1 MPVFICVDLIMA
13 LALVGG
19 AAVGALFGALYDVV
33 KGTMDVEET
42 SDSTVNM
49 EAGVKQ
55 IKESG
60 VVKNQID
67 IAVTEPPLLR
77 DGLEVAN
84 MQGTRD
90 NKQIEGIGVV
100 ALQAP
105 VSECEL
111 PSLTL
116 ELNVQFGLLDS
127 MSSFEDNQQVLDWQQ
142 QQQNSYMEEALNSQQ
157 QSLNFSKYFNL
168 PTEKAGLESEV
179 EFEPLP
185 GLSQAIDTSLAYV
198 QSRQH
203 VDAPEPHYINRTRL
217 SHHVSQIKSNAGFTW
232 GKYGKKLER
241 SLNGEITEIV
251 YKGSHNH
258 PKPQSTRQSTSRPI
272 ERSSYGLF
280 DQLAPKISNPK
291 VESATT
297 LDDLEKKSL
306 TSNSGVEDENEPVIK
321 EWDVGNANDQTT
333 HTFSASGSS
342 IVKEPRTMVK
352 TISEID
358 LVDDGYKWR
367 KYAQRVIDG
376 NFLPSKHFPNSA
388 AYILFNCFPICRAYY
403 KCTLRATKIADNTV
417 SLTLR
422 IADTCGR
429 VRNIHFEFYLDSD
442 TAISIAGEM
451 VEQLDLSHEDVS
463 VIAELIDNL
472 IMKLVPGWKPSSEG
486 SSCGT
491 NSSCGD
497 HPAPQNVVSH
507 FANAEDRD
515 DQASM
520 ILDTSATSAEYGV
533 PTASDCM
540 VHGAVREKSYEAD
553 SGDSVVMNEVR
564 PDMSSICSLSELSLA
579 NKDRYN
585 ELKGELDAIDRQYHR
600 CLLELLRLR
609 EEENQSAK
617 KRNAAKRIMPVFL
630 CVDLIMALALV
641 GGAAVGALFGAPYD
655 VVKVA
660 AV

>member
-116 ELNVQFGLLDS
+116 ESNVQFGLLDS

-297 LDDLEKKSL
+297 LDDLEKNPL

-342 IVKEPRTMVK
+342 IVKEPRTMSL
-352 TISEID
+352 TENNEF
-358 LVDDGYKWR
+358 R
-367 KYAQRVIDG
+367 
-376 NFLPSKHFPNSA
+376 
-388 AYILFNCFPICRAYY
+388 
-403 KCTLRATKIADNTV
+403 LRETKIADNTV

-533 PTASDCM
+533 PTASDGYGTSPDCM

-617 KRNAAKRIMPVFL
+617 KRWIAKKKLGVN
-630 CVDLIMALALV
+630 
-641 GGAAVGALFGAPYD
+641 
-655 VVKVA
+655 
-660 AV
+660 

>member
-1 MPVFICVDLIMA
+1 MA

-116 ELNVQFGLLDS
+116 ESNVQFGLLDS

-203 VDAPEPHYINRTRL
+203 VDAPEPHYLNRTRL
-217 SHHVSQIKSNAGFTW
+217 SQHVSQIKSNAGFTW
-232 GKYGKKLER
+232 GKKKLER

-342 IVKEPRTMVK
+342 IVKEP
-352 TISEID
+352 
-358 LVDDGYKWR
+358 
-367 KYAQRVIDG
+367 
-376 NFLPSKHFPNSA
+376 
-388 AYILFNCFPICRAYY
+388 
-403 KCTLRATKIADNTV
+403 
-417 SLTLR
+417 
-422 IADTCGR
+422 
-429 VRNIHFEFYLDSD
+429 
-442 TAISIAGEM
+442 
-451 VEQLDLSHEDVS
+451 
-463 VIAELIDNL
+463 
-472 IMKLVPGWKPSSEG
+472 KLW
-486 SSCGT
+486 
-491 NSSCGD
+491 
-497 HPAPQNVVSH
+497 
-507 FANAEDRD
+507 
-515 DQASM
+515 
-520 ILDTSATSAEYGV
+520 
-533 PTASDCM
+533 
-540 VHGAVREKSYEAD
+540 
-553 SGDSVVMNEVR
+553 
-564 PDMSSICSLSELSLA
+564 
-579 NKDRYN
+579 
-585 ELKGELDAIDRQYHR
+585 
-600 CLLELLRLR
+600 
-609 EEENQSAK
+609 
-617 KRNAAKRIMPVFL
+617 
-630 CVDLIMALALV
+630 
-641 GGAAVGALFGAPYD
+641 
-655 VVKVA
+655 
-660 AV
+660 

>member
-116 ELNVQFGLLDS
+116 ESNVQFGLLDS

-297 LDDLEKKSL
+297 LDDLEKNPL

-403 KCTLRATKIADNTV
+403 KCTLRETKIADNTV

-533 PTASDCM
+533 PTASDGYGTSPDCM

-617 KRNAAKRIMPVFL
+617 KRWIAKKKLGVN
-630 CVDLIMALALV
+630 
-641 GGAAVGALFGAPYD
+641 
-655 VVKVA
+655 
-660 AV
+660 